1 MKQSFPI
8 GTANDYTDEEIAKG
22 IPRLHAQF
30 GPAILYLYTNGG
42 ACEQLE
48 LQLGALLLD
57 HIGQS
62 DRNDLGIASGGE
74 AGETDSHTRLEE
86 LVSSLGRRHDLA
98 EERLASTTASQ
109 SSRHLHSV
117 SSALKGGQEEYLVD
131 TSKSK
136 RNVARWV
143 KWGNG
148 EDWLWIPA
156 IIDYSSG

>member
-1 MKQSFPI
+1 M
-8 GTANDYTDEEIAKG
+8 KG
-22 IPRLHAQF
+22 IPRLHAQL
-30 GPAILYLYTNGG
+30 GPAILGLSTDGSTG
-42 ACEQLE
+42 EQLK

-57 HIGQS
+57 PVGQS
-62 DRNDLGIASGGE
+62 DRDDLGIAGGGE
-74 AGETDSHTRLEE
+74 AGEADSHTRLEE
-86 LVSSLGRRHDLA
+86 LVSRLGRSHDLA

-117 SSALKGGQEEYLVD
+117 SSALEGGQKEYLVD

-148 EDWLWIPA
+148 EERLWIPA
-156 IIDYSSG
+156 IIDYSRGWE

>member
-1 MKQSFPI
+1 MS
-8 GTANDYTDEEIAKG
+8 EERRKG
-22 IPRLHAQF
+22 IPRLHAQL
-30 GPAILYLYTNGG
+30 GPAILGLSTDGSTG
-42 ACEQLE
+42 EQFE

-62 DRNDLGIASGGE
+62 DRDDLGIASGGE

-117 SSALKGGQEEYLVD
+117 SSALEGEQEEYLVD

-148 EDWLWIPA
+148 EDWVWIPA
-156 IIDYSSG
+156 IIDYSRG